1 MLHGLEQVRL
11 PDDIPELVAR
21 VYGDEEIA
29 LPAWRAYRLSVADG
43 LSPLS

>member
-1 MLHGLEQVRL
+1 VLLEPWAWNPVLVWGPVLMLALS
-11 PDDIPELVAR
+11 VAA
-21 VYGDEEIA
+21 GA